1 MSDTLQV
8 GNSIIRLVKD
18 DITTLDVES
27 FVYYARS
34 DLNLGSG
41 LGGAITVRGGPS
53 IQAELTKMAP
63 IGMGE
68 SVISEAGDLKAKK
81 IIHANGPKFQ
91 EEDIEAKLK
100 TTVLSALKTAEEND
114 LTQIAFPAMGAGF
127 YGVPLN
133 ISAEITL
140 GTIKEYLG
148 ENSKLTEVIISLLD
162 NREYIP
168 FESQLGKMG

>member
-1 MSDTLQV
+1 
-8 GNSIIRLVKD
+8 VKD

-53 IQAELTKMAP
+53 IQEELTKLAP
-63 IGMGE
+63 IEMSE
-68 SVISEAGDLKAKK
+68 SVVSDAGDLKAKK

-91 EEDIEAKLK
+91 EEDIEEKLK
-100 TTVLSALKTAEEND
+100 TTVLNALKTAEENGF
-114 LTQIAFPAMGAGF
+114 TQVAFPAMGAGF

-133 ISAEITL
+133 VSAEITL
-140 GTIKEYLG
+140 GAIKEYLEKG
-148 ENSKLTEVIISLLD
+148 SRLTEVIVSLLD
-162 NREYIP
+162 NREYTP
-168 FESQLGKMG
+168 FEAQLSKMD